1 MLEKL
6 IIQNFALI
14 EQLELDLSE
23 GLTVFTGE
31 TGAGKSILFDA
42 IAFLLGSRG
51 NTGAIRTGKTKMTVT
66 GYFTV
71 SEGSRLAAIIQ
82 EQDLEEED
90 CTLLSIW
97 RELNDKGKGQI
108 RINGKPVSL
117 NILRELSDFLIEIN
131 GQHGYQ
137 QLFNPKNHLIFLDQ
151 TGGAEHR
158 RLLQQYR
165 QVYREWRETQHQ
177 LQTLQTGERESLQMK
192 ELWQYQQ
199 SEIAKA
205 KLQPEE
211 EETLSQERK
220 RLQHA
225 QHNHAGLE
233 KIYGLLQEDKPGCYG
248 AISALRIAMRE
259 LESILQSDTTLQ
271 SSSEQ
276 LASCF
281 YLLQEIAAEIEK
293 YKDSLEDDPERL
305 EEAEER
311 LSQIAQLKRKYGNSI
326 GDILVYEQTISQRLN
341 ESDSNSQKV
350 DAYREQ
356 LEANLKQLKKLSGE
370 LNHSRHQ
377 LADQLSASV
386 MTQLADLSMPKCRF
400 IVDFQSETETDTSVR
415 YTPDGSERC
424 EFMISTNLGEP
435 LKPLLKIA
443 SGGELSRIMLA
454 LRCIMLNDEIPI
466 VIFDE
471 IDTGI
476 SGETVQKVAE
486 KLARLGKHY
495 QLLLVTHQPVVAA
508 IADQHILIR
517 KEESENRTHTILKT
531 LNSAEVL
538 KELTR
543 LMAGDLDNA
552 SAQNL
557 AQDLVNRADHL
568 KRFLT

>member
-14 EQLELDLSE
+14 EELELDLAE

-51 NTGAIRTGKTKMTVT
+51 NTGAIRTGKAKMTVT

-71 SEGSRLAAIIQ
+71 SEGSRLADILR

-90 CTLLSIW
+90 CELLSIW

-151 TGGAEHR
+151 SGNHEHHQ
-158 RLLQQYR
+158 LLQQYR
-165 QVYREWRETQHQ
+165 QVYHQWRDNLHQ
-177 LQTLQTGERESLQMK
+177 LQTLQNGERESLQMK
-192 ELWQYQQ
+192 ELWLYQQ
-199 SEIAKA
+199 NEIAKA

-211 EETLSQERK
+211 EESLSQERK
-220 RLQHA
+220 RLQHV
-225 QHNHAGLE
+225 QRNHAGLE
-233 KIYGLLQEDKPGCYG
+233 KIYGLLQEDKPGCYA

-259 LESILQSDTTLQ
+259 LESILQSDRTLQ
-271 SSSEQ
+271 NSSEQ

-281 YLLQEIAAEIEK
+281 YLLQEIATEIEQ
-293 YKDSLEDDPERL
+293 YKDALEDDPQRL
-305 EEAEER
+305 EATEER
-311 LSQIAQLKRKYGNSI
+311 LSQIAQLKRKYGNSVA
-326 GDILVYEQTISQRLN
+326 DILAYEQTIRQRLS
-341 ESDSNSQKV
+341 EADSSAEKIGE
-350 DAYREQ
+350 YRVELETNLRQ
-356 LEANLKQLKKLSGE
+356 LTRLAGDLNL
-370 LNHSRHQ
+370 SRHR
-377 LADQLSASV
+377 LADQLSTSV
-386 MTQLADLSMPKCRF
+386 MAQLADLSMPKCRF
-400 IVDFQSETETDTSVR
+400 VIDFASETEAGEQVR
-415 YTPDGSERC
+415 FSADGSEHC

-454 LRCIMLNDEIPI
+454 LRCVMLNEEIPL

-486 KLARLGKHY
+486 KLARLAKNY

-508 IADQHILIR
+508 MADQHILIR
-517 KEESENRTHTILKT
+517 KEEAENRTHTILKT
-531 LNSAEVL
+531 LSSGEVL

-543 LMAGDLDNA
+543 LMAGDPDNA

-557 AQDLVNRADHL
+557 AQDLINRAEHW

>member
-1 MLEKL
+1 MLQKL

-14 EQLELDLSE
+14 EELELDLAE

-51 NTGAIRTGKTKMTVT
+51 DSGAIRTGKTKMTVT

-71 SEGSRLAAIIQ
+71 SAGSRLAVILR
-82 EQDLEEED
+82 EQDLED
-90 CTLLSIW
+90 DDGDLLSIW

-108 RINGKPVSL
+108 RINGKPASL
-117 NILRELSDFLIEIN
+117 NILRQLSDFLIEIN

-151 TGGAEHR
+151 TGDHEHR
-158 RLLQQYR
+158 LLLQQYR
-165 QVYREWRETQHQ
+165 QVYRQWRDNLHQ
-177 LQTLQTGERESLQMK
+177 LQTLQNGERESLQMK
-192 ELWQYQQ
+192 ELWLYQQ
-199 SEIAKA
+199 NEIAIA

-211 EETLSQERK
+211 EESLFQERR

-225 QHNHAGLE
+225 QRNRAGFE
-233 KIYGLLQEDKPGCYG
+233 KIYGLLQEDKPGCYA

-259 LESILQSDTTLQ
+259 LESILQSDRTLQ

-281 YLLQEIAAEIEK
+281 YLLQEIAAEIEQ
-293 YKDSLEDDPERL
+293 YKDALEDDPQRL
-305 EEAEER
+305 EATEGR

-326 GDILVYEQTISQRLN
+326 ADILTYEQTICQRLSEADKN
-341 ESDSNSQKV
+341 AEKIEK
-350 DAYREQ
+350 YRAELETNRGQ
-356 LEANLKQLKKLSGE
+356 LTKLAADLNL
-370 LNHSRHQ
+370 SRQ
-377 LADQLSASV
+377 RLADQLSRSV
-386 MTQLADLSMPKCRF
+386 MVQLADLSMPKCRF
-400 IVDFQSETETDTSVR
+400 VVQFIRETEADDQVR
-415 YTPDGSERC
+415 FSAEGSEGC

-454 LRCIMLNDEIPI
+454 LRCVMLNEEIPL

-486 KLARLGKHY
+486 KLARLARNY

-508 IADQHILIR
+508 MADQHILIR
-517 KEESENRTHTILKT
+517 KEEADNRTYTILKT
-531 LNSAEVL
+531 LSNAEVL
-538 KELTR
+538 RELTR
-543 LMAGDLDNA
+543 LMAGDPENA

-557 AQDLVNRADHL
+557 AQDLINRAKNW
-568 KRFLT
+568 KRILT

>member
-14 EQLELDLSE
+14 EQLELDLTE

-71 SEGSRLAAIIQ
+71 GEGSRLAAMIK
-82 EQDLEEED
+82 EEDLEEED
-90 CTLLSIW
+90 SELLSIW
-97 RELNDKGKGQI
+97 RELSDKGKGQI

-151 TGGAEHR
+151 MGDTEHR
-158 RLLQQYR
+158 KLLQQYR
-165 QVYREWRETQHQ
+165 QVYRIWRENLHQ

-192 ELWQYQQ
+192 ELWQYQKN
-199 SEIAKA
+199 EIEKA
-205 KLQPEE
+205 KLRPDEE
-211 EETLSQERK
+211 ESLSQERK

-225 QHNHAGLE
+225 QRNRTGLE
-233 KIYGLLQEDKPGCYG
+233 KIYGLLQEDKPSCYSVV
-248 AISALRIAMRE
+248 SALRLAIRE
-259 LESILQSDTTLQ
+259 LESVLLSDDTLQ
-271 SSSEQ
+271 SSYEQ

-281 YLLQEIAAEIEK
+281 YLLEEIAIAIEK
-293 YKDSLEDDPERL
+293 YKDSLEDDPQQL

-311 LSQIAQLKRKYGNSI
+311 LSQIAQLKRKYGNSVS
-326 GDILVYEQTISQRLN
+326 DILEYERIINQRLS
-341 ESDSNSQKV
+341 ESDSNSQKA
-350 DAYREQ
+350 DEIQEQ
-356 LEANLKQLKKLSGE
+356 LEGNLRQLKKLSGE
-370 LNHSRHQ
+370 LNNSRHQ
-377 LADQLSASV
+377 LAEQLSTSV
-386 MTQLADLSMPKCRF
+386 MVQLADLSMPKCRF
-400 IVDFQSETETDTSVR
+400 VIDFQSETEADSAVR
-415 YTPDGSERC
+415 YTSDGTEGC

-435 LKPLLKIA
+435 LKPLLRIA

-454 LRCIMLNDEIPI
+454 LRCVMLNDEIPI

-476 SGETVQKVAE
+476 SGETVEKVAE

-508 IADQHILIR
+508 MGDHHVFIR
-517 KEESENRTHTILKT
+517 KEESENRTYTILKT

-538 KELTR
+538 KELIR
-543 LMAGDLDNA
+543 LMAGDLNNA

-557 AQDLVNRADHL
+557 AQDLINRADHFKL
-568 KRFLT
+568 FLT